1 MRGTPP
7 IQRRPVTDALRASI
21 VEDLPEINDI
31 KDAEL
36 RANVIE
42 AWAFS
47 LAGSSFKRISDM
59 PGEGNPDVLVL
70 KRGDQSVHLRGVA
83 HFAMKM
89 VEEFAESHPEIKVD
103 RDIVLAGA
111 LCHDIGKPYEFDPV
125 NRKRWAEDP
134 SRAGDPCLRH
144 SVYGAH
150 VCLSVGLP
158 EEIAHI
164 ALGHSYEGDLMQRS
178 LECLI
183 VHRADHMWWSIAG
196 GFGLLKAETAGMLET
211 RKITPRALRTAKD
224 REGQDDNGERPDAAG

>member
-7 IQRRPVTDALRASI
+7 IQRRPITGALRASI

-36 RANVIE
+36 RAKVIE
-42 AWAFS
+42 GWAFS
-47 LAGSSFKRISDM
+47 LAGSSFERISDM
-59 PGEGNPDVLVL
+59 PGEGNPNVMVL

-83 HFAMKM
+83 HFATKM
-89 VEEFAESHPEIKVD
+89 VEEFAASHPEIKVD

-125 NRKRWAEDP
+125 NKKRWAEDP

-158 EEIAHI
+158 EEIPTS
-164 ALGHSYEGDLMQRS
+164 HSGIRWRGSTSASPPSATSCVTPTIPGGTSQARS
-178 LECLI
+178 VC
-183 VHRADHMWWSIAG
+183 SIP
-196 GFGLLKAETAGMLET
+196 T
-211 RKITPRALRTAKD
+211 RSSVSAR
-224 REGQDDNGERPDAAG
+224 

>member
-1 MRGTPP
+1 
-7 IQRRPVTDALRASI
+7 
-21 VEDLPEINDI
+21 
-31 KDAEL
+31 
-36 RANVIE
+36 
-42 AWAFS
+42 
-47 LAGSSFKRISDM
+47 M
-59 PGEGNPDVLVL
+59 PGEGNPDVMVL

-89 VEEFAESHPEIKVD
+89 VEEFAASHPEIRVD

-164 ALGHSYEGDLMQRS
+164 ALGHSLEGQHIGLS
-178 LECLI
+178 TECYI
-183 VHRADHMWWSIAG
+183 VRHADHTLVARG
-196 GFGLLKAETAGMLET
+196 GRARPAQARDADHRRPDDAAARARCAETGYAG
-211 RKITPRALRTAKD
+211 RVVR
-224 REGQDDNGERPDAAG
+224 G

>member
-7 IQRRPVTDALRASI
+7 IERRPITPALRDSI

-31 KDAEL
+31 HDPEL
-36 RANVIE
+36 RAKVID

-47 LAGSSFKRISDM
+47 LAGSSFDRIREM
-59 PGEGNPDVLVL
+59 PGEGNPDTMVL
-70 KRGDQSVHLRGVA
+70 KRGDQTVHLRGVVR
-83 HFAMKM
+83 FAMMM
-89 VEEFAESHPEIKVD
+89 VEAFAASHPEARVD

-125 NRKRWAEDP
+125 NRKRWADDP

-164 ALGHSYEGDLMQRS
+164 ALGHSIEGQHIGLS
-178 LECLI
+178 TECYI
-183 VHRADHMWWSIAG
+183 VRHADHTWWHVAG
-196 GFGLLKAETAGMLET
+196 ALGLLQPDTLVGVGTMI
-211 RKITPRALRTAKD
+211 RPRAS
-224 REGQDDNGERPDAAG
+224 

>member
-7 IQRRPVTDALRASI
+7 IQQRPITDALRASI
-21 VEDLPEINDI
+21 IEDLPEINDI

-36 RANVIE
+36 RAKVIE
-42 AWAFS
+42 GWAFS
-47 LAGSSFKRISDM
+47 LAGSSYGRISDM
-59 PGEGNPDVLVL
+59 PGEGNPGIMVL

-89 VEEFAESHPEIKVD
+89 IEEFATSHPEIRID
-103 RDIVLAGA
+103 GDIVLAGA

-125 NRKRWAEDP
+125 NKKRWAEDP

-164 ALGHSYEGDLMQRS
+164 ALGHSLEGQHIGLS
-178 LECLI
+178 TECYI
-183 VHRADHMWWSIAG
+183 VRHADHTWWTIAG
-196 GFGLLKAETAGMLET
+196 ALGLIERESLINVDTMM
-211 RKITPRALRTAKD
+211 RPRELGAAK
-224 REGQDDNGERPDAAG
+224 PVKVA

>member
-36 RANVIE
+36 RAKVIE

-70 KRGDQSVHLRGVA
+70 KRGDQSAHLRGVA

-89 VEEFAESHPEIKVD
+89 VEEFAEFAS
-103 RDIVLAGA
+103 RDQGR
-111 LCHDIGKPYEFDPV
+111 P
-125 NRKRWAEDP
+125 R
-134 SRAGDPCLRH
+134 
-144 SVYGAH
+144 
-150 VCLSVGLP
+150 
-158 EEIAHI
+158 
-164 ALGHSYEGDLMQRS
+164 
-178 LECLI
+178 
-183 VHRADHMWWSIAG
+183 HRA
-196 GFGLLKAETAGMLET
+196 
-211 RKITPRALRTAKD
+211 RRRALPRHRQAL
-224 REGQDDNGERPDAAG
+224 

>member
-1 MRGTPP
+1 M
-7 IQRRPVTDALRASI
+7 
-21 VEDLPEINDI
+21 
-31 KDAEL
+31 
-36 RANVIE
+36 
-42 AWAFS
+42 
-47 LAGSSFKRISDM
+47 
-59 PGEGNPDVLVL
+59 
-70 KRGDQSVHLRGVA
+70 HLRGVA

-89 VEEFAESHPEIKVD
+89 VEEFAASHPEIKVD

-164 ALGHSYEGDLMQRS
+164 ALGHSLEGQHIGLS
-178 LECLI
+178 TECYI
-183 VHRADHMWWSIAG
+183 VRHADHSWWHVAG
-196 GFGLLKAETAGMLET
+196 ALGLLKPE
-211 RKITPRALRTAKD
+211 D
-224 REGQDDNGERPDAAG
+224 RESLCMRFYDQLSTEEMAGVLNLSEATARQRYSRARLRFRETWRKLFGDEGAYHE